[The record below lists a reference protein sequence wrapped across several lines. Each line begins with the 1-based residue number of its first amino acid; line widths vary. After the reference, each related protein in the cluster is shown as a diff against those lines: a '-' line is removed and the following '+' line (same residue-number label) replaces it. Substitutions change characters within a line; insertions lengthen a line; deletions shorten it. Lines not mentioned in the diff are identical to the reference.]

1 MRAADIIPRNA
12 RFLTIARDPRIVPGI
27 YRYCDQWCE
36 QCCATER
43 CLLFQCRQESARGR
57 PGRSTQERL
66 RAAEEIELTRQL
78 DACTPPTDETIS
90 FARAPVLDAARADAL
105 VAVALDYAT
114 RSGRFVEGRSVEGR
128 TSSRRATSRTGL
140 APHDVIRRFH
150 SGIYAKTTR
159 ALVGATLAAGGM
171 QAWHGDAIGSAAR
184 VFAYA
189 ARSRAALALLADAA
203 DGRAL
208 ELLLEGLVRGLEG
221 QFPDVMSAHRRA
233 WRALS

>member
-1 MRAADIIPRNA
+1 MRAADIIHRNA

-57 PGRSTQERL
+57 AGGSTPARL
-66 RAAEEIELTRQL
+66 RAAEDSELTRQL
-78 DACTPPTDETIS
+78 DAFTRPTDETKS
-90 FARAPVLDAARADAL
+90 FAGPPTLDAARADAL
-105 VAVALDYAT
+105 VAVALEYAT

-128 TSSRRATSRTGL
+128 TSSRRTTSRTGP

-159 ALVGATLAAGGM
+159 ALVGATLAASGM
-171 QAWHGDAIGSAAR
+171 QAWNEDAI
-184 VFAYA
+184 
-189 ARSRAALALLADAA
+189 
-203 DGRAL
+203 
-208 ELLLEGLVRGLEG
+208 
-221 QFPDVMSAHRRA
+221 
-233 WRALS
+233 